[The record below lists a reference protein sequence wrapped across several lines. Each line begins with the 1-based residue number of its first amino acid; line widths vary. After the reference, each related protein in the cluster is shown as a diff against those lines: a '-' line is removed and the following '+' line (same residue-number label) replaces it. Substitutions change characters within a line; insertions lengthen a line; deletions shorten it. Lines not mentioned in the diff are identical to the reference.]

1 MNWKISFSLIFTH
14 SNIYYQAANVIQVA
28 LTNSWD
34 YYWYVL
40 HQNGLLIIAYRIE
53 GSVKSILPRQIS
65 DGIYLLFLSFFV

>member
-1 MNWKISFSLIFTH
+1 M
-14 SNIYYQAANVIQVA
+14 QAFYRRFLCVIMGCCIDVA
-28 LTNSWD
+28 LTNPRD

-53 GSVKSILPRQIS
+53 GSEKSILPRQIS